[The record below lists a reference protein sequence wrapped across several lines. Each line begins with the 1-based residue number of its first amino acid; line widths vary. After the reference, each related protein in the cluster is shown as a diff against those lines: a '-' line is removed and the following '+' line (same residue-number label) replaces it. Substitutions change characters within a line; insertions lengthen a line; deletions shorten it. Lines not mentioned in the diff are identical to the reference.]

1 MAKNNSI
8 IISTLITLAII
19 GSGLIGYYFFADSFT
34 KKIESLSVKYYH
46 YSLKKDVVAKDVS
59 SLPDATAVPVLMY
72 HGVVL
77 KKDSANTTLKNFR
90 KQMEALKKEG
100 FETISVEEFD
110 LFRQG
115 KFVLPKKPIII
126 TFDDGR
132 KDSFYTTDD
141 IFAKLGF
148 KATLFLASG
157 PMLDGNHFYLTEE
170 ELQKINESG
179 RWEIQAHGRY
189 SHNRINLDINKNL
202 EGEDQTFLSSKIFIK
217 EENRFETDEEFKSR
231 AEQDYIGGNSDVRN
245 IIGEEPQYFAV
256 PMNDYGISEN
266 TNFPE
271 SLNINKSFVKKY
283 YKIAFVQSNVYE
295 NVTTVLASPYNM
307 AFEDPY
313 KTRRLEVQNMSAED
327 LIRILNEYAP
337 GPANYKLTSENF
349 TQILEEKTSG
359 ELSLSENS
367 QVVINAPIVGS
378 NGLFS
383 IGQPFWRNY
392 SVSLD
397 IQKTPSR
404 SVAVLLNYVDW
415 SNYIVCGYTDNSYFL
430 REIVNGVTTDISPDL
445 ESKEIAV
452 LEPENIE
459 ASSDFGTVSCGSKT
473 NQVFK
478 DVKTTSISG
487 GSGVLTWDDKIQANI
502 EIKNFEVTQ
511 K

>member
-1 MAKNNSI
+1 MDKNNST
-8 IISTLITLAII
+8 IISTLITLVVI
-19 GSGLIGYYFFADSFT
+19 GSGAAMYYLFADSFA

-46 YSLKKDVVAKDVS
+46 YSLKKDVIAKDVS

-72 HGVVL
+72 HGVVV

-100 FETISVEEFD
+100 FETISVGEFD
-110 LFRQG
+110 LWRQG
-115 KFVLPKKPIII
+115 EFTLPKKPIII

-132 KDSFYTTDD
+132 KDSYYTTDD

-189 SHNRINLDINKNL
+189 SHNRINLEINKSQ
-202 EGEDQTFLSSKIFIK
+202 EGEDQTFLSSKIFLK
-217 EENRFETDEEFKSR
+217 EEDRLETDQEFNIR
-231 AEQDYIGGNSDVRN
+231 AENDYIQGNEDVKK
-245 IIGEEPQYFAV
+245 IIGVEPKYFAV

-271 SLNINKSFVKKY
+271 SLKINNSLVKKY

-307 AFEDPY
+307 AFENPY

-327 LIRILNEYAP
+327 LIRILDEYAP
-337 GPANYKLTSENF
+337 SPANFKLTSENF
-349 TQILEEKTSG
+349 IQIFKEKTSG
-359 ELSLSENS
+359 NLTLSEDL
-367 QVVINAPIVGS
+367 QVVIDAPIVGS

-383 IGQPFWRNY
+383 LGQPFWKNY

-397 IQKTPSR
+397 IEKTPSR

-415 SNYIVCGYTDNSYFL
+415 NNYIVCGYTDSSYFL
-430 REIVNGVTTDISPDL
+430 REIIDGVTTDITPDL
-445 ESKEIAV
+445 DSKKIAV
-452 LEPENIE
+452 LEPENIQ
-459 ASSDFGTVSCGSKT
+459 ASSDFGIVTCGSKT

-478 DVKTTSISG
+478 DIKTTSISG
-487 GSGVLTWDDKIQANI
+487 GAGVLTWDDKIQSKL

-511 K
+511 N